1 MKTERQKAILHLVQ
15 IKDIFTQEELTL
27 ALAEAGFSAAQ
38 ATVSRDIRE
47 LRLTKEPTA
56 KGQKYAAPAKDD
68 EPGQRLARIFRDGLV
83 SVDYAGHMLVLRTLS
98 GMAMAVALALDNM
111 DLPEMLGCVPGD
123 DTVMCVLRTEAHAA
137 ALAQKFSPVAEKHA
151 P

>member
-1 MKTERQKAILHLVQ
+1 MKTERQKAILQLVQ
-15 IKDIFTQEELTL
+15 TKDIFTQEELTL

-47 LRLTKEPTA
+47 LRLTKETTDS
-56 KGQKYAAPAKDD
+56 GQKYAAPAKDD
-68 EPGQRLARIFRDGLV
+68 EPGHRLARIFRDGLV
-83 SVDYAGHMLVLRTLS
+83 STDYAGNMLVLRTLS

-111 DLPEMLGCVPGD
+111 DLPEIVGSIAGD
-123 DTVMCVLRTEAHAA
+123 DVVMSVVRTEAEAA
-137 ALAQKFSPVAEKHA
+137 ALAEKFA

>member
-1 MKTERQKAILHLVQ
+1 MKAERQKAILQLVRTRA
-15 IKDIFTQEELTL
+15 IFTQEELTQ

-47 LRLTKEPTA
+47 LRLTKEPTNS
-56 KGQKYAAPAKDD
+56 GQKYATPSKDD
-68 EPGQRLARIFRDGLV
+68 EHGHALNRIFRDGLV
-83 SVDYAGHMLVLRTLS
+83 SIDYAGNMLVLRTIS

-111 DLPEMLGCVPGD
+111 DLPEILGSVAGD
-123 DTVMCVLRTEAHAA
+123 DVVMSVVRSEQQAA
-137 ALAQKFSPVAEKHA
+137 TLAQKLA